1 MCRNSY
7 YKPNPSNRYI
17 ADLGWTG
24 LLALCYLIFL
34 LAIALHFHVAFCT
47 LECFLIFQNDYLEA
61 KKEVLNVNLH
71 SKICNNPSYFTIVWR
86 KTYLPSQNKN
96 NRFSSFLLFLFCLI
110 WSFSSFIC
118 FKVNPV
124 LCMYKTMSDVQI
136 ALDYLWIWS
145 TLSSMFILVCLAL
158 KKTLMNVNEKHTR

>member
-71 SKICNNPSYFTIVWR
+71 SKIGILKKKKEVQEAGSVARQQPVLFYHSLTENIFTKSKQKQPFQFIF
-86 KTYLPSQNKN
+86 TL
-96 NRFSSFLLFLFCLI
+96 SFLFDLVIFLFHL
-110 WSFSSFIC
+110 
-118 FKVNPV
+118 
-124 LCMYKTMSDVQI
+124 L
-136 ALDYLWIWS
+136 
-145 TLSSMFILVCLAL
+145 
-158 KKTLMNVNEKHTR
+158 